1 LHQASAA
8 EHYEPAHA
16 TSLGIDHRKLI
27 MWAFLGSECMFFGT
41 LIATNMIYA
50 DKSAAGPGANLLDIP
65 VTTVS
70 TFVLLMSSL
79 MMVLALSAL
88 NHGNIRNFRVWLLCT
103 AAMGATFLGFQF
115 FEFYEFANH
124 GLTPRTNLY
133 GSSFFTLTGFHGA
146 HVTGGVI
153 WLLSLV
159 ALSFRKGH
167 ISAEQSLK
175 VELAGLYWHFVDIV
189 WIVIFTAIYLVG
201 VTRLP

>member
-1 LHQASAA
+1 MHQASAA